1 MRRGL
6 IAALAAAGLGG
17 GLWVGARGA
26 GVVPPLG
33 GLLDPIHGAWAAA
46 RFAELPRKGL
56 GSIGRLEAPVEVR
69 YDRRGVPH
77 IFASN
82 VEDAIRALGY
92 VVARDRLFQMD
103 LQTHA
108 ASGRLTEW
116 AGALALET
124 DQEVR
129 RLGLPRAA
137 ERAMAGLA
145 PSSVERRVV
154 DAYADGVNAYL
165 DELKRDSWPIEY
177 RLLGV
182 RPSRWEPINSLHLF
196 NYMGRILALLDDEKT
211 RFDVAALVGDSA
223 AAALFPIDSPIQEPI
238 QPNGAGA
245 PRFDLPHLPP
255 PGPPNAAAASL
266 VAHLPGGHGIL
277 TRKAEGEER
286 RSFASNNWAVAP
298 RRTRDG
304 IALLAGDPHLELT
317 LPSLW
322 YEAHIVVPGVIDAYG
337 VTIPGAPG
345 IIIGFNRYLG
355 WSFTNTGADVLDFY
369 RETVDDSVRPARY
382 MLDGSWHVL
391 ERRMET
397 YRDKR
402 GRVIREDTLLFSHR
416 GPVFHDDSG
425 WTSMRWTVLEP
436 ELNVRAFV
444 DALRATNARDFLD
457 TMARFFGA
465 PAQNMIVADRSG
477 SIAIRSTGRYPLR
490 PDDGS
495 GVKIRDGSTSANDWR
510 GYWSVEQY
518 PQSFNPPQGYLASAN
533 QQPID
538 PKQAPAYLGYE
549 AAYDPWRA
557 LQINRLLRADS
568 SVTVDAMRRYQTDP
582 GSVRAERFAPYFV
595 SAGRGKVARGASARL
610 DSAVTMLAAWDRRY
624 TRESDASVLFEA
636 AMRQVPGRLWDE
648 LVPNGKGARRAA
660 TPSSSILLA
669 LMQDSASLWWDDR
682 RTGER
687 HEDRDEILAVSLEA
701 AYDSLTERYGARA
714 SGGWQWG
721 RAQAVRVPHLLRL
734 PGFGAPPV
742 AIQGGPGTL
751 NPAAPVGY
759 GPSWRMVVELGPA
772 VRAWGTYPGG
782 QSGNPASPRYMDR
795 LSLWADGLLD
805 TLYVPPDTA
814 ALQESGSIRA
824 RLRLTPRTLR

>member
-1 MRRGL
+1 MRRSL
-6 IAALAAAGLGG
+6 SAALAAAGLGG
-17 GLWVGARGA
+17 GLWLGARGA

-33 GLLDPIHGAWAAA
+33 GLLDPMHGAWAAA
-46 RFAELPRKGL
+46 RFAGLPEEAL
-56 GSIGRLEAPVEVR
+56 GRIENLQAAVEVR

-77 IFASN
+77 IFASSI
-82 VEDAIRALGY
+82 EDATRALGY

-116 AGALALET
+116 AGGRALET

-129 RLGLPRAA
+129 RIGLPRAA
-137 ERAMAGLA
+137 ERALAALA
-145 PSSVERRVV
+145 PSSVERRVI
-154 DAYADGVNAYL
+154 DAYADGVNAYIA
-165 DELKRDSWPIEY
+165 ELKPDRWPIEY
-177 RLLGV
+177 RILGV
-182 RPSRWEPINSLHLF
+182 RPIPWEPINSLHLF

-211 RFDVAALVGDSA
+211 RFEVAALVGDSA
-223 AAALFPIDSPIQEPI
+223 AAALFPIDAPIQEPI
-238 QPNGAGA
+238 QPNGEGA
-245 PRFDLPHLPP
+245 PRFALPHLPP
-255 PGPPNAAAASL
+255 PGPSNPAAASL
-266 VAHLPGGHGIL
+266 VSHLPRFHDVL
-277 TRKAEGEER
+277 ATRADGEER

-304 IALLAGDPHLELT
+304 MALLAGDPHLELT

-322 YEAHIVVPGVIDAYG
+322 YEAHLVVPGVIDAYG

-345 IIIGFNRYLG
+345 IILGFNRHLG

-369 RETVDDSVRPARY
+369 RETVDDSTRPARY
-382 MLDGSWHVL
+382 MLDGSWRVL
-391 ERRMET
+391 ERRLET

-402 GRVIREDTLLFSHR
+402 GQVVGEDTLLFSHR
-416 GPVFHDDSG
+416 GPLFHDERG

-436 ELNVRAFV
+436 DVNLRAFV
-444 DALRATNARDFLD
+444 DAPRATNAREFLD

-465 PAQNMIVADRSG
+465 PAQNIIVADRSG

-495 GVKIRDGSTSANDWR
+495 GVKIRDGSTSASDWR
-510 GYWSVEQY
+510 GYWPVEKY
-518 PQSFNPPQGYLASAN
+518 PQSFDPPQGYLASAN

-568 SVTVDAMRRYQTDP
+568 AVTVDAMRRYQTDP

-595 SAGRGKVARGASARL
+595 AAARAKGAGGGSSRL
-610 DSAVTMLAAWDRRY
+610 DSALTMLAAWDRRY

-636 AMRQVPGRLWDE
+636 SMRQVPGRLWDE
-648 LVPNGKGARRAA
+648 LVPNGGEPRRVA
-660 TPSSSILLA
+660 TPSSAILLA

-687 HEDRDEILAVSLEA
+687 HEDRDEILAASLEA
-701 AYDSLTERYGARA
+701 AYDSLTRRYGARS
-714 SGGWQWG
+714 SGAWQWG

-734 PGFGAPPV
+734 PGFAAPPV

-759 GPSWRMVVELGPA
+759 GPSWRMVVELGPV

-795 LSLWADGLLD
+795 LSLWADGQLD
-805 TLYVPPDTA
+805 TLFVPTDTNA
-814 ALQESGSIRA
+814 IQAGGATRA
-824 RLRLTPRTLR
+824 RLRLTPEGSR